1 MQDIAS
7 QKQSEFR
14 QSLIGSWD
22 KYCADAIITGTHIAL
37 TPTLR
42 AFIEAWDF
50 SAIRSLSVYDLLDD
64 PAGKPAM
71 CASLPLRPQH
81 RLHLPGGAHRELRL
95 GVKKSSD
102 CSKCGVLAGAPDQG
116 DAERNAVGQDCRGD

>member
-14 QSLIGSWD
+14 QPLIGSWD

-50 SAIRSLSVYDLLDD
+50 SAIPSLSVYNLLDD

-71 CASLPLRPQH
+71 CASLPLHPHQW
-81 RLHLPGGAHRELRL
+81 LHLAGSAHRELRL
-95 GVKKSSD
+95 RVKEPAD
-102 CSKCGVLAGAPDQG
+102 CGKCGVLAGAPDQS
-116 DAERNAVGQDCRGD
+116 DA